1 MTVNV
6 TVKFTVNQKKILEEI
21 KKNPFVTQEE
31 LAEIVGI
38 TRKSIIENM
47 KKLQNQ
53 KIIKRVG
60 ADKNGHWEII

>member
-6 TVKFTVNQKKILEEI
+6 TVKLTVNQKKILEEL

-38 TRKSIIENM
+38 NRKSIN
-47 KKLQNQ
+47 
-53 KIIKRVG
+53 RR
-60 ADKNGHWEII
+60 